1 MMWKTPL
8 RSLLPLALSPMRS
21 IDDKARIS
29 VLPLALSPMQS
40 MEHQCT
46 PQHASLSC
54 SQSPGLPNAQISSN
68 LPSNADFHFLSPK
81 PLQAG
86 LSGTHPLVLSVKSR
100 FITGTQLKS
109 GSYDLL
115 DSLHEYRDFSRF
127 ALHLFCHPP
136 DTRRMHRQILLFSY
150 CRLLRSDYIPC

>member
-8 RSLLPLALSPMRS
+8 RSLLPHGS
-21 IDDKARIS
+21 
-29 VLPLALSPMQS
+29 SPMQS

-115 DSLHEYRDFSRF
+115 DSLREYRDFSRF

>member
-8 RSLLPLALSPMRS
+8 RSLLPHGS
-21 IDDKARIS
+21 
-29 VLPLALSPMQS
+29 SPMQS

-81 PLQAG
+81 PLQTG

-115 DSLHEYRDFSRF
+115 DSLREYRDFSRF